1 MDAHQQKQEVKS
13 VIAPSAAEIGA
24 NYIKIGNKFLK
35 TIFVFAYPRYLS
47 SGWLN
52 QIINLPNLFDVA
64 FFMHPIDT
72 AIALKNLR
80 KKAAQI
86 EAQIMEQQDKG
97 LVRDPMIET
106 ANQDVDTL
114 RDSLQQARE
123 KLFKT
128 GFYIT
133 LFGDTPEDISKLESK
148 ISGSLENKLVYTK
161 PAIFQQLEG
170 FTSTLPL
177 GLDQLEIGTAMNSG
191 PLSTLF
197 PFISS
202 DLTSDQ
208 GIMYGVNRHNNTLII
223 FDRFS
228 LENANMAVFAKSG
241 AGKSYA
247 TKLEIIRTLMM
258 GTDVIVVDP
267 ENEYEALAQAMG
279 GSIFKLGLNSEH
291 HINPFD
297 IPPVP
302 EDEDPGEVL
311 RGHILNLT
319 GLIKLML
326 VKVTPEEDAI
336 IDQAVNETYASRGIV
351 PDRDFKG
358 IEAPLLTD
366 FRTVLENMKGG
377 RELST
382 RLYKYTEGSYAGF
395 VNRPSN
401 VDLKNRLIVF
411 SLRDLEEELRPVAM
425 YIILNFIWNLI
436 RATLK
441 KRIMIIDEA
450 WVLMRH
456 DDGAVF
462 LFGLV
467 KRARK
472 YYLGVTTITQDIEDF
487 LTSPYGKPIVTNS
500 SLQLLL
506 HQAPAAIDIVAKT
519 FSLTEV
525 EKNLLLEAEVGT
537 GIFFAGL
544 KHVAI
549 QIIPSFFENKIITT
563 DPEEILK
570 MKKELG

>member
-1 MDAHQQKQEVKS
+1 MDTSKKQEIKNI
-13 VIAPSAAEIGA
+13 IAPSAAEVSA
-24 NYIKIGNKFLK
+24 NYVKVGNKFLK
-35 TIFVFAYPRYLS
+35 TIFAFSYPRYLA

-52 QIINLPNLFDVA
+52 QVINLANLFDVSI
-64 FFMHPIDT
+64 FVHPIDT

-97 LVRDPMIET
+97 MVRDPMIET
-106 ANQDVDTL
+106 AFTDVDSL
-114 RDSLQQARE
+114 RDALQQARE
-123 KLFKT
+123 KLFNASLY
-128 GFYIT
+128 FT
-133 LFGDTPEDISKLESK
+133 LCGDTLEDLSKLESK
-148 ISGSLENKLVYTK
+148 ISSMLENKLVYTK

-170 FTSTLPL
+170 YSSSLPI
-177 GLDQLEIGTAMNSG
+177 GLDRLQITTAMNSG
-191 PLSTLF
+191 PLSTFF
-197 PFISS
+197 PFISA
-202 DLTSDQ
+202 DLTSDK
-208 GIMYGVNRHNNTLII
+208 GIMYGINRHNNTLVI

-228 LENANMAVFAKSG
+228 LENGNMTVFAKAG
-241 AGKSYA
+241 AGKSYS

-258 GTDVIVVDP
+258 GTDVLVVDP
-267 ENEYEALAQAMG
+267 ENEYETLSKAMG

-319 GLIKLML
+319 GLVKLML
-326 VKVTPEEDAI
+326 GSVTPEEDAL
-336 IDQAVNETYASRGIV
+336 IDQAISETYASRGIV
-351 PDRDFKG
+351 TGQSFKG
-358 IEAPLLTD
+358 IEAPLLSD

-377 RELST
+377 RELSQ

-395 VNRPSN
+395 VNRTTN

-441 KRIMIIDEA
+441 KRIMIVDEA

-506 HQAPAAIDIVAKT
+506 RQSPAAIEIVGKT
-519 FSLTEV
+519 FGLTET
-525 EKNLLLEAEVGT
+525 EKNLLLEAEIGT

-549 QIIPSFFENKIITT
+549 QVIPSFFENKIITT

-570 MKKELG
+570 MKRELT

>member
-1 MDAHQQKQEVKS
+1 MGSEQKKQEIKS
-13 VIAPSAAEIGA
+13 VIAPSAAEVSA
-24 NYIKIGNKFLK
+24 NYVKIGNKFLK

-52 QIINLPNLFDVA
+52 HIINLPNLFDVA

-123 KLFKT
+123 KLFNA

-177 GLDQLEIGTAMNSG
+177 GLDQLMIATAMNSG

-197 PFISS
+197 PFISA
-202 DLTSDQ
+202 DLSSDQ

-228 LENANMAVFAKSG
+228 LENANMTVFAKAG
-241 AGKSYA
+241 AGKSYS

-267 ENEYEALAQAMG
+267 ENEYETLSKAMG
-279 GSIFKLGLNSEH
+279 GSMFKLGLNSEH

-297 IPPVP
+297 IPPIP

-351 PDRDFKG
+351 ADRDFKD
-358 IEAPLLTD
+358 IEAPLLSD

-401 VDLKNRLIVF
+401 IDLKNRLIVF

-456 DDGAVF
+456 EDGAAF
-462 LFGLV
+462 LFGLA

-472 YYLGVTTITQDIEDF
+472 YYLGITTITQDIEDF
-487 LTSPYGKPIVTNS
+487 LSSPYGKPIVTNS

-506 HQAPAAIDIVAKT
+506 RQSPAAIDMVVKT
-519 FSLTEV
+519 FSLTEI

-570 MKKELG
+570 MKREIG

>member
-1 MDAHQQKQEVKS
+1 MDSQKKQEIKN
-13 VIAPSAAEIGA
+13 VIAPSAAEVSA
-24 NYIKIGNKFLK
+24 NYIKVGNKFLK
-35 TIFVFAYPRYLS
+35 TIFVFSYPRYLS

-52 QIINLPNLFDVA
+52 QVINLANLFDIAV
-64 FFMHPIDT
+64 FVHPIDT

-97 LVRDPMIET
+97 MVRDPMIET
-106 ANQDVDTL
+106 AFTDVDSL
-114 RDSLQQARE
+114 RDALQQARE
-123 KLFKT
+123 KLFSAGLYLT
-128 GFYIT
+128 IC
-133 LFGDTPEDISKLESK
+133 GDTPEELSKLESK
-148 ISGSLENKLVYTK
+148 ISGMLENKLVYTK

-170 FTSTLPL
+170 FSSSLPI
-177 GLDQLEIGTAMNSG
+177 GLDRLQITTAMNSG
-191 PLSTLF
+191 PLSTFF
-197 PFISS
+197 PFISA

-208 GIMYGVNRHNNTLII
+208 GIMYGINRHNNTLVI

-228 LENANMAVFAKSG
+228 LENGNMTVFAKAG
-241 AGKSYA
+241 AGKSYS

-267 ENEYEALAQAMG
+267 ENEYEALSKAVG

-319 GLIKLML
+319 GLVKIML
-326 VKVTPEEDAI
+326 GSVTPEEDAL
-336 IDQAVNETYASRGIV
+336 IDQALSETYASRGIV
-351 PDRDFKG
+351 AGQSFKG
-358 IEAPLLTD
+358 IEAPLLSD

-377 RELST
+377 HELSQ

-395 VNRPSN
+395 VNRTTN
-401 VDLKNRLIVF
+401 IDLKNRLIVF

-441 KRIMIIDEA
+441 KRIMIVDEA

-462 LFGLV
+462 MFGLV

-487 LTSPYGKPIVTNS
+487 LASPYGKPIVTNS

-506 HQAPAAIDIVAKT
+506 RQSPAAIDIVGKT
-519 FSLTEV
+519 FGLTET
-525 EKNLLLEAEVGT
+525 EKNLLLEAEIGT

-544 KHVAI
+544 KHIAI

-570 MKKELG
+570 MKRELT